1 MRIKSKFSPIVVI
14 GFLTFSMSMAVS
26 FNVHAAWVPTY
37 CKQVSEVNRMI
48 DDLMSRNKDLYS
60 KTGWLGPSYYKAIR
74 TQGQYMKEMVKRKDN
89 GCHRVQE
96 DGFGNIKPIQGGLL
110 LSE

>member
-1 MRIKSKFSPIVVI
+1 MRIKSKFCPIVVI

-26 FNVHAAWVPTY
+26 SNFHLSVPFS